1 MSALLD
7 SYQQQLI
14 VFLLVLTRIGGL
26 VMSAPIFGPRS
37 APLPTRIFLTVALAL
52 IVTPTHWHSAPP
64 PPANLMQMTIVLAR
78 EAALGLALGLALTIF
93 FSSMHLAGNIMGQ
106 MSGMQLADVFD
117 PSFDANMPVFGQFLD
132 LIAIGVFVSTGGH
145 QRVTAALLDTFRWR
159 PPGGDDFPTS
169 IVDTLTS
176 VLTESFIA
184 GIRAGAPVMISLLLA
199 VLVLGLISRT
209 LPQLNIFAVGFNVN
223 AIVVLLTLV
232 FSLATMNAIIEEQ
245 ADAILD
251 RVRDAVSFD
260 TDLS

>member
-7 SYQQQLI
+7 GYLQQLL

-37 APLPTRIFLTVALAL
+37 APLPARVFLTVALAL
-52 IVTPTHWHSAPP
+52 IVTPLHWDTAPP
-64 PPANLMQMTIVLAR
+64 APANLLLLTIVLAR

-117 PSFDANMPVFGQFLD
+117 PSFDSNMPVFGQFLD
-132 LIAIGVFVSTGGH
+132 LIAMGVFVATSGH

-169 IVDTLTS
+169 IVDTLTG

-209 LPQLNIFAVGFNVN
+209 LPQLNVFAVGFNVN

-232 FSLATMNAIIEEQ
+232 FSLATINAVVEEQ
-245 ADAILD
+245 ADVILEA
-251 RVRDAVSFD
+251 VRDAISS
-260 TDLS
+260 T

>member
-7 SYQQQLI
+7 SYLQQLV

-52 IVTPTHWHSAPP
+52 MVTPTHWNSAPP
-64 PPANLMQMTIVLAR
+64 APANLMQLTIVLAR

-117 PSFDANMPVFGQFLD
+117 PTFDANMPVFGQFLD
-132 LIAIGVFVSTGGH
+132 LIAMGIFVSTGGH

-169 IVDTLTS
+169 IVDTLTG

-199 VLVLGLISRT
+199 VLVLGLVSRT
-209 LPQLNIFAVGFNVN
+209 LPQLNVFAVGFNVN

-232 FSLATMNAIIEEQ
+232 FSLATMNAVVEEQ
-245 ADAILD
+245 ADVILEK
-251 RVRDAVSFD
+251 VRDAISFD
-260 TDLS
+260 GKV